1 MNQGLQVIHLPKIFK
16 CPESDLELLDKLVK
30 EHSVP
35 YNLRFSLLTRLRF
48 ARAFSSLA
56 ARHQYVCIRLYAFI
70 VLVQTSTEADDL
82 TVFFNNEP
90 EFIGELV
97 SLLSH
102 EAEVP
107 ERIRILGIRS
117 LVALCQDRSRQT
129 TVLTSV
135 TSGGHSGILLSL
147 MQKTVDYITSGSGVV
162 SIAFAEALLSL
173 ASVLVSSTPGSLA
186 LHEAGYIST
195 ILPLL
200 KDTEPEHLQLV
211 STAVH
216 VVEGFLDF
224 NNPTAALFRDL
235 GGLDDT
241 ISRLKVEV
249 SYVENISKRNAEGSP
264 SHSKGKQIVNS
275 SEIDPQIHHY
285 ESSVSYQRKILLK
298 ALLRAI
304 SLATYVPGS
313 SDHLTG
319 SEEILLPYCLCVI
332 FRRARDF
339 GGGVFSLAAIVMSD
353 LIHKDPTC
361 YPVLDA
367 ADVPQAFLDTV
378 MNGVLCSS
386 EAVACMLQCLDAICL
401 NNAGLQLVKDRNAL
415 RCFVKIFTS
424 RSYLRTLGGD
434 IPGSLSNSFDELMRH
449 ASSLRPSGV
458 DMLIEILCTLARIGL
473 CSESNHSSQLLSSST
488 TFPMETDLDKSLL
501 SDAGELTELGSSE
514 QAVEASSEALSSET
528 DMFVPECI
536 SNTARFL
543 ETVLQNADVCRL
555 FIEKKG
561 IEAVLKLF
569 TLPSIPISVSIGQSV
584 SFAFK
589 NFSPQHSVALAR
601 AVCSFVREHLKL
613 ANELLNEIFDSKLI
627 EVENGKQMEVL
638 RCMCTLEG
646 LLSLTNFL
654 LKGITSMM
662 FELGSCDADMLI
674 ELGKTY
680 RAVLWQISLS
690 SDFKGDKKHATDKEI
705 GLGDASVSNSTG
717 RESDEEG
724 SNATNVRYMNPATVR
739 NSISLFSAEHDFV
752 SYASMGNSRN
762 VHRHGRHGLSRIRGG
777 RISRPLDI
785 SHSDSEFS
793 AGISN
798 NSLLLQFKK
807 RSPFALVSEVLLKLA
822 FTIRSVLASI
832 VKGLGARRRTDSS
845 SLSPT
850 SKNLVIALAKVFHDA
865 LTYSGHASPGIE
877 LLLSVKCQYL
887 GMVVEDIGLLVF
899 DSRRRSCSAAL
910 VNSFYVN
917 GTFKEILMTFEA
929 TSQLL
934 WTLPFPFLNPIHQQ
948 VTFVDGSKSS
958 ENCWILDTLQRYCRL
973 LEYHVSSSLLLSP
986 SAPSQ
991 AQLLVQP
998 VATGLSIG
1006 LFPIPRDPEAFVR
1019 MLQSQVLNVIL
1030 PIWNHPKFPNC
1041 SPAFVSA
1048 VVSLVT
1054 HIYSGVGNT
1063 KRGHGLTGRSGPRV
1077 HARPLDEG
1085 TIATI
1090 VEMGFSRVRAEEALR
1105 NVGTNSVEIA
1115 TDWLF
1120 NHPEEFVQEDMQLA
1134 QALALSLGSSSETS
1148 KDDGGEV
1155 TKHVFIEDKG
1165 AEEPPL
1171 DEILC
1176 VSMKLFQSSNALVHP
1191 LTDFLVTVCNRNKG
1205 EDRPRVVSYLIQQM
1219 KHHTMSFPKDIELLC
1234 SISHMLALLLSE
1246 ESNTREVAAGNGLV
1260 SATID
1265 TLENT
1270 RVREDLETESAK
1282 TKFVS
1287 ILLLVLNCM
1296 LQPKTNVPEECY
1308 DTFSK
1313 SLSSS
1318 SKADVSVS
1326 VPISTKEM
1334 KTASDNPVKETD
1346 NLFEK
1351 ILGKSTGYFS
1361 FEESRRAIAITC
1373 DFLKQPLT
1381 AMIMQAGLQLCA
1393 RLTKTYVIASQF
1405 LENGGLSAL
1414 FKLPMCY
1421 IFPWFD
1427 TLASTIVRHLLED
1440 PQTLQTAMELEI
1452 RQTLSGSHS
1461 RLASRLSPRLFLT
1474 SMAPV
1479 ISRDPATFMRAVAT
1493 VCQLESS
1500 GGRTSIVLLK
1510 EKDKDKTRAVVTE
1523 NGTSACEPLRLFEN
1537 RSTDSTIKCSRGHKR
1552 IPPSLSLVI
1561 DQLLEIVMSYPPT
1574 KKAEDSTSS
1583 LSHMDVD
1590 EQVIKEKGKS
1600 KVDEL
1605 MVDSDGFSDKSTLLA
1620 KATFVLRLLSDI
1632 LLMYVH
1638 AVGVVL
1644 KRDSEMC
1651 SIRARGHGSFT
1662 GYAGVIHHILHD
1674 LVPLS
1679 SEKATE
1685 NSDEWRK
1692 KLSEKA
1698 SWFLIVLC
1706 GRSLEGRRRVINEIV
1721 KTFNSFSGLE
1731 ISNKNILLPNK
1742 DILAFADLVYSILS
1756 KNSSGNA
1763 PGPACSPD
1771 IARTMI
1777 DSGMVQALSN
1787 IIGCL
1792 DLDHPDASKV
1802 VNLMLKALESLT
1814 RAANASDQM
1823 LKLDAPNKKRS
1834 SCTHE
1839 IIDNNTVA
1847 GTTELDRNVHHDDA
1861 VVAAQTED
1869 QQVRET
1875 HHNVGQ
1881 NNPNPSSPIQHEMEV
1896 DRETNVANPNTNGVQ
1911 YMHLDVDEDGVLRN
1925 TNDVR
1930 LDFRVEQHMDDEM
1943 GEDEDMG
1950 DDGDEDDEDDE
1961 EDDED
1966 DEDIAEDGAGLISL
1980 ADTDVDD
1987 HDDNGMGDTY
1997 NNDMIDEVENDFPD
2011 NHVIEVRWR
2020 EGLIDLN
2027 QLRALRGPV
2036 DASSIINV
2044 TSEPSRGLSTDDLF
2058 SFHRSLGLDRR
2069 HQSGRTY
2076 VDMSGFDG
2084 NAFQHPLLLRPSG
2097 SGDAGPSVWSSSGS
2111 LSRNLG
2117 LLFGNS
2123 DVTNLYMF
2131 DSGLPL
2137 SMLLQIYLG
2146 TSWVDLHHLLR
2157 LIFLLAWG
2165 LCIWVEE
2172 G

>member
-1 MNQGLQVIHLPKIFK
+1 
-16 CPESDLELLDKLVK
+16 
-30 EHSVP
+30 
-35 YNLRFSLLTRLRF
+35 
-48 ARAFSSLA
+48 
-56 ARHQYVCIRLYAFI
+56 
-70 VLVQTSTEADDL
+70 
-82 TVFFNNEP
+82 
-90 EFIGELV
+90 
-97 SLLSH
+97 
-102 EAEVP
+102 
-107 ERIRILGIRS
+107 
-117 LVALCQDRSRQT
+117 
-129 TVLTSV
+129 
-135 TSGGHSGILLSL
+135 

-241 ISRLKVEV
+241 ISRLKVE
-249 SYVENISKRNAEGSP
+249 
-264 SHSKGKQIVNS
+264 
-275 SEIDPQIHHY
+275 IHHY

-415 RCFVKIFTS
+415 RGTYRV
-424 RSYLRTLGGD
+424 
-434 IPGSLSNSFDELMRH
+434 
-449 ASSLRPSGV
+449 
-458 DMLIEILCTLARIGL
+458 
-473 CSESNHSSQLLSSST
+473 
-488 TFPMETDLDKSLL
+488 
-501 SDAGELTELGSSE
+501 GELE

-724 SNATNVRYMNPATVR
+724 SNATNVRYMNPASVR

-798 NSLLLQFKK
+798 NSLMLQFKK

-1090 VEMGFSRVRAEEALR
+1090 VEMGFSRVRAEETLR
-1105 NVGTNSVEIA
+1105 NVGTNSIEIA

-1191 LTDFLVTVCNRNKG
+1191 LTDFLVTVCNETKG
-1205 EDRPRVVSYLIQQM
+1205 RP
-1219 KHHTMSFPKDIELLC
+1219 T
-1234 SISHMLALLLSE
+1234 
-1246 ESNTREVAAGNGLV
+1246 
-1260 SATID
+1260 
-1265 TLENT
+1265 
-1270 RVREDLETESAK
+1270 
-1282 TKFVS
+1282 
-1287 ILLLVLNCM
+1287 
-1296 LQPKTNVPEECY
+1296 
-1308 DTFSK
+1308 
-1313 SLSSS
+1313 
-1318 SKADVSVS
+1318 
-1326 VPISTKEM
+1326 
-1334 KTASDNPVKETD
+1334 
-1346 NLFEK
+1346 
-1351 ILGKSTGYFS
+1351 
-1361 FEESRRAIAITC
+1361 
-1373 DFLKQPLT
+1373 
-1381 AMIMQAGLQLCA
+1381 
-1393 RLTKTYVIASQF
+1393 
-1405 LENGGLSAL
+1405 
-1414 FKLPMCY
+1414 
-1421 IFPWFD
+1421 
-1427 TLASTIVRHLLED
+1427 
-1440 PQTLQTAMELEI
+1440 
-1452 RQTLSGSHS
+1452 
-1461 RLASRLSPRLFLT
+1461 
-1474 SMAPV
+1474 
-1479 ISRDPATFMRAVAT
+1479 
-1493 VCQLESS
+1493 
-1500 GGRTSIVLLK
+1500 
-1510 EKDKDKTRAVVTE
+1510 
-1523 NGTSACEPLRLFEN
+1523 
-1537 RSTDSTIKCSRGHKR
+1537 
-1552 IPPSLSLVI
+1552 
-1561 DQLLEIVMSYPPT
+1561 
-1574 KKAEDSTSS
+1574 
-1583 LSHMDVD
+1583 
-1590 EQVIKEKGKS
+1590 
-1600 KVDEL
+1600 
-1605 MVDSDGFSDKSTLLA
+1605 
-1620 KATFVLRLLSDI
+1620 
-1632 LLMYVH
+1632 
-1638 AVGVVL
+1638 
-1644 KRDSEMC
+1644 
-1651 SIRARGHGSFT
+1651 
-1662 GYAGVIHHILHD
+1662 
-1674 LVPLS
+1674 
-1679 SEKATE
+1679 
-1685 NSDEWRK
+1685 
-1692 KLSEKA
+1692 
-1698 SWFLIVLC
+1698 
-1706 GRSLEGRRRVINEIV
+1706 
-1721 KTFNSFSGLE
+1721 
-1731 ISNKNILLPNK
+1731 
-1742 DILAFADLVYSILS
+1742 
-1756 KNSSGNA
+1756 
-1763 PGPACSPD
+1763 
-1771 IARTMI
+1771 
-1777 DSGMVQALSN
+1777 
-1787 IIGCL
+1787 
-1792 DLDHPDASKV
+1792 
-1802 VNLMLKALESLT
+1802 
-1814 RAANASDQM
+1814 
-1823 LKLDAPNKKRS
+1823 
-1834 SCTHE
+1834 
-1839 IIDNNTVA
+1839 
-1847 GTTELDRNVHHDDA
+1847 
-1861 VVAAQTED
+1861 
-1869 QQVRET
+1869 
-1875 HHNVGQ
+1875 
-1881 NNPNPSSPIQHEMEV
+1881 
-1896 DRETNVANPNTNGVQ
+1896 
-1911 YMHLDVDEDGVLRN
+1911 
-1925 TNDVR
+1925 
-1930 LDFRVEQHMDDEM
+1930 
-1943 GEDEDMG
+1943 
-1950 DDGDEDDEDDE
+1950 
-1961 EDDED
+1961 
-1966 DEDIAEDGAGLISL
+1966 
-1980 ADTDVDD
+1980 
-1987 HDDNGMGDTY
+1987 
-1997 NNDMIDEVENDFPD
+1997 
-2011 NHVIEVRWR
+2011 
-2020 EGLIDLN
+2020 
-2027 QLRALRGPV
+2027 
-2036 DASSIINV
+2036 
-2044 TSEPSRGLSTDDLF
+2044 
-2058 SFHRSLGLDRR
+2058 
-2069 HQSGRTY
+2069 
-2076 VDMSGFDG
+2076 
-2084 NAFQHPLLLRPSG
+2084 
-2097 SGDAGPSVWSSSGS
+2097 
-2111 LSRNLG
+2111 
-2117 LLFGNS
+2117 
-2123 DVTNLYMF
+2123 
-2131 DSGLPL
+2131 
-2137 SMLLQIYLG
+2137 
-2146 TSWVDLHHLLR
+2146 
-2157 LIFLLAWG
+2157 
-2165 LCIWVEE
+2165 
-2172 G
+2172 